1 MHCVCSEQIASLIL
15 ENNLSPSE
23 EGKLAGL
30 VKEYNEKLLRQHQ
43 EAKLEADR
51 IESASSTMTHTPL
64 ETESSDGK
72 VDPQLLEEQSFKDR
86 EPVPDAARSFPN
98 NDSGV
103 SASGSD
109 GTLWYEV
116 VENRVSDG
124 SATPVALY
132 RNEDEAKYCLE
143 LKEEFAER
151 HAREKD
157 TELATTYIIRKTVK

>member
-1 MHCVCSEQIASLIL
+1 L

-23 EGKLAGL
+23 EDKLAGL
-30 VKEYNEKLLRQHQ
+30 VKEYNDELVQQHQ
-43 EAKLEADR
+43 EAKLEAER
-51 IESASSTMTHTPL
+51 IESVSSAMTQTPL

-72 VDPQLLEEQSFKDR
+72 EDPLFLGSQTFKSH
-86 EPVPDAARSFPN
+86 EPAADAARSFFN

-103 SASGSD
+103 SASSSD

-132 RNEDEAKYCLE
+132 RNEDEAKFCLE

-157 TELATTYIIRKTVK
+157 TGIAMTYIIRKTVK